1 MIKKTKNLK
10 ERTNPLKDLLKLLN
24 NKRKKLHI
32 KQLLDGT
39 VYVYDNE
46 FMLASFKYFGGTY
59 VTGLRLNTKK
69 YIGRS
74 IYNQLR
80 LYRKDV
86 AQSTEL
92 GEKLKELLPFASQCV
107 PKLKHALELSI
118 IESAICDTDSEIEV
132 YTTNKFGFGV
142 EIINN
147 DRYVSI
153 GFKYLYSGK
162 LKNVFLRYSPRQK
175 DIRIPFIVLPFQC
188 KPFFINLMNRPIV
201 DSGTIV

>member
-1 MIKKTKNLK
+1 MHKTIKKPT
-10 ERTNPLKDLLKLLN
+10 EHTNPLKDLLKLLN
-24 NKRKKLHI
+24 NKTKKI
-32 KQLLDGT
+32 YVKQLLDGT

-46 FMLASFKYFGGTY
+46 FMMARFKYFGGTY
-59 VTGLRLNTKK
+59 ITGLHLNTKK

-92 GEKLKELLPFASQCV
+92 GDKLKELLPNANKCI

-118 IESAICDTDSEIEV
+118 IEAAICDQESTIEI
-132 YTTNKFGFGV
+132 YNTNKYGFGV
-142 EIINN
+142 EIVHNE
-147 DRYVSI
+147 RYVSI

-175 DIRIPFIVLPFQC
+175 DIRIHLITLPVYC
-188 KPFFINLMNRPIV
+188 KPFFIDLMMRPLTP
-201 DSGTIV
+201 SE